1 MSSTT
6 PLRPL
11 MPASNPSTSSRS
23 PNPSL
28 LSGGQHA
35 AQINERNLAS
45 SSASSSQVGMSDKKR
60 VDQVIHRLY
69 LKTVNVLVDGRLAH
83 NAGTLGPGQSS
94 TSEKKQDKWFNLSL
108 PDTDLYRSDLA
119 LYRHVSTFQ
128 PYTERGT
135 STPSPESCTIPPL
148 LIAFI
153 LDTSDLPNGQA
164 LLWNRDGGKIPL
176 NTNLLGNKGK
186 GKEKERRAGIVL
198 ERWTFRAQLSAADAA
213 SSSQAG
219 PHIAYRLGI
228 IHFRALYSLIRLL
241 PTYRLFRRLRR
252 ANNGIR
258 MGLKLWAPEG
268 YPNTSE
274 GLAEAWEV
282 MERGLVG
289 LDTGLDELVS
299 GEEVDH
305 EEIQRY
311 DLPKLDMFGNEYTLS
326 TEYRPEVDFNVE
338 DMEAVLSEKFV
349 DMDEDWF
356 KPTVA
361 RSNSRADTESG
372 PSSVDSRSAPSVS
385 ASRKFAGP
393 TPIPSTQSPIPQ
405 RQQALHPGSLLSAG
419 GGSISGSKPR
429 SSAGSRVPS
438 SQREKLNVGSIGTDR
453 WGPLGE
459 GLPFAGPASGAGQGD
474 TQGQPPS
481 PSMATPAAI
490 LAARRLSGHS
500 IQPFASASPSASL
513 LRSTPPQQYQ
523 SGAPIPTASTSVS
536 ARPVIGSSRPSSIG
550 RTSSFL
556 SQSGRSY
563 THAQIAN
570 MYAGSA
576 SPPVTGAMSGIGVQ
590 IPASSPLPGQS
601 PVSPS
606 SLSFTKQPVPR
617 SISGRPLYMT
627 PSSSSPFIPGSLD
640 KEPSSVSSATGQPG
654 IIKRYS
660 SSLSQ
665 RSGRAITGTSTGVAG
680 SAIAGSQG
688 SSVDGSPSV
697 GQSLLRRTSTRESGL
712 RHSLEGPTTGTGSGS
727 SSRLPAPDEDDIQAF
742 LKTLDAL
749 PQPPSLAAQAAQT
762 SRSHLP
768 STSSSLSNPSAG
780 YQPSPSAASG
790 SGSPGAAYHG
800 RAPLTRQQVDDELR
814 RLAGSFSLSSQV
826 FSGVESPPKSSRAS
840 ASTSVS
846 TGPSSIGLLSASRPS
861 SAARRVSTSEAEQAT
876 AQKPRP
882 LYRRQ
887 TSGGRSP
894 LGPGGMAS
902 PPGLVAGV
910 SIGTDVAA
918 GASPM
923 KALRSADELGRHPGS
938 RFNSSAAG
946 TETSAGRATGS
957 GAGVAAGAGV
967 GAARSL
973 PGTGTTH
980 PPLNE
985 EEPLPLRSAGAGPT
999 QPGLPHSISAGV
1011 LSPQTTGGTTA
1022 TNTDSVRSR
1031 RGPVLLR
1038 GGFGDPSAA
1047 ISRSSAASSP
1057 SHSPVRDLGLGRGVG
1072 LGINRGAG
1080 GDGQGQGQVQ
1090 AGSSVPC
1097 RGSSISERLRSGT
1110 AGEDDENGNGNGNN
1124 SWRGST
1130 QIPSGLGR
1138 RASAISATGFGGP
1151 GISGYPGLP
1160 LSSNSSST
1168 TNANASPAMA
1178 RGKERRTAPSS
1189 LGRDRDRHLQGEGD
1203 AQADE
1208 SGSGAGRAR
1217 SRRVGSDVGV
1227 GGGGGG
1233 GGGVLGSRLSE
1244 ESEVGEIGD
1253 AIRGLNL
1260 RSGPGA
1266 GTGTGTGE
1274 RKEVDREGEGF

>member
-1 MSSTT
+1 MSSTN

-11 MPASNPSTSSRS
+11 MPVSNPSTSSRS

-28 LSGGQHA
+28 LSGQHA
-35 AQINERNLAS
+35 QIGERNLAS
-45 SSASSSQVGMSDKKR
+45 SSASSSQAVMSDKKR
-60 VDQVIHRLY
+60 VDQVIYRLY
-69 LKTVNVLVDGRLAH
+69 LKTVNVLVDGRLTH
-83 NAGTLGPGQSS
+83 TSGSSGPGQASA
-94 TSEKKQDKWFNLSL
+94 SEKKQDKWFNLSL

-119 LYRHVSTFQ
+119 LYRHVSSYQ
-128 PYTERGT
+128 PYSEQGI

-153 LDTSDLPNGQA
+153 LDASDLPSGQA
-164 LLWNRDGGKIPL
+164 LLWNRDGAKIPL

-186 GKEKERRAGIVL
+186 GKEKERRTGIIL
-198 ERWTFRAQLSAADAA
+198 EKWTLRAKVSTADSA
-213 SSSQAG
+213 STSQAG

-241 PTYRLFRRLRR
+241 PTYRLYRRLRR

-268 YPNTSE
+268 YPNTLE

-289 LDTGLDELVS
+289 LDTGLDELIS
-299 GEEVDH
+299 GEEVEP

-311 DLPKLDMFGNEYTLS
+311 ELPKLDLFGNEYSLS
-326 TEYRPEVDFNVE
+326 VDYRPEVDFNVE

-361 RSNSRADTESG
+361 RSNSRAENESA
-372 PSSVDSRSAPSVS
+372 PSSADSRSVPSVS
-385 ASRKFAGP
+385 ASRKSAGP

-405 RQQALHPGSLLSAG
+405 RQQALHPGSLISAG
-419 GGSISGSKPR
+419 GGSLSGSKPR
-429 SSAGSRVPS
+429 SGPGSRVPS
-438 SQREKLNVGSIGTDR
+438 SQRDKTNVGSVGTDR
-453 WGPLGE
+453 WTPLAE
-459 GLPFAGPASGAGQGD
+459 GLPFAGPSSSMGQGD
-474 TQGQPPS
+474 GQSQQPPS

-523 SGAPIPTASTSVS
+523 SGAPVPAASTSVS
-536 ARPVIGSSRPSSIG
+536 ARPVIGGSRPSSIG

-576 SPPVTGAMSGIGVQ
+576 SPPVTGAMSGIGVH
-590 IPASSPLPGQS
+590 IPASSPVPGQS

-617 SISGRPLYMT
+617 SISGRPFYIT
-627 PSSSSPFIPGSLD
+627 PSGSSPFIPGSLE

-665 RSGRAITGTSTGVAG
+665 RSGRAITSTGVSTGVTG

-688 SSVDGSPSV
+688 SSADGSPSV

-712 RHSLEGPTTGTGSGS
+712 RHSLEGPTSGSVSGS
-727 SSRLPAPDEDDIQAF
+727 SSRLPAPDEEDIQAF

-749 PQPPSLAAQAAQT
+749 PQPPSLAAQAAQS

-768 STSSSLSNPSAG
+768 STSSSLSTPSAG
-780 YQPSPSAASG
+780 YQPSPSTASI
-790 SGSPGAAYHG
+790 SGSPGAPYHG
-800 RAPLTRQQVDDELR
+800 RAPVTRQQVDDELR

-826 FSGVESPPKSSRAS
+826 FSGVESPPRSRPS
-840 ASTSVS
+840 ASTSMS
-846 TGPSSIGLLSASRPS
+846 TGPSSIGLLSASRPN
-861 SAARRVSTSEAEQAT
+861 SAARRASNFEAEQGT
-876 AQKPRP
+876 AQGPRP

-894 LGPGGMAS
+894 LGPGGTAS
-902 PPGLVAGV
+902 PPAVVPGISSGSSA
-910 SIGTDVAA
+910 S
-918 GASPM
+918 ASPM
-923 KALRSADELGRHPGS
+923 KALRSADEIVRHTGS
-938 RFNSSAAG
+938 RFTSSASG
-946 TETSAGRATGS
+946 TSVRGGAGS
-957 GAGVAAGAGV
+957 GAGVGSGV

-973 PGTGTTH
+973 PGTGTAH

-985 EEPLPLRSAGAGPT
+985 EEPLPLRSAGAGPH
-999 QPGLPHSISAGV
+999 QPGLPHSVSTGII
-1011 LSPQTTGGTTA
+1011 SPQTTGGTTA
-1022 TNTDSVRSR
+1022 THATNADSVRSR

-1038 GGFGDPSAA
+1038 GGFGDPSAV
-1047 ISRSSAASSP
+1047 SRSSAASTP

-1072 LGINRGAG
+1072 LGINRAAVGAG
-1080 GDGQGQGQVQ
+1080 EGQAQGQGYVQ
-1090 AGSSVPC
+1090 PGSSIPC
-1097 RGSSISERLRSGT
+1097 RGSSISGHLRSGF
-1110 AGEDDENGNGNGNN
+1110 GEDDENGNGQS
-1124 SWRGST
+1124 SWRGTHTASGT
-1130 QIPSGLGR
+1130 NTAQISGLGR
-1138 RASAISATGFGGP
+1138 RASSGLGGP

-1160 LSSNSSST
+1160 LSSTAAGS
-1168 TNANASPAMA
+1168 AAGGGNASIM

-1189 LGRDRDRHLQGEGD
+1189 LGRDRDQHLQGEGEGD
-1203 AQADE
+1203 DSSNFGQIP
-1208 SGSGAGRAR
+1208 GIGIGVGPGRNR
-1217 SRRVGSDVGV
+1217 NRRVGSDVGV
-1227 GGGGGG
+1227 G
-1233 GGGVLGSRLSE
+1233 VVGSRLSE
-1244 ESEVGEIGD
+1244 ESELSGEFES
-1253 AIRGLNL
+1253 AVRGLN
-1260 RSGPGA
+1260 SG
-1266 GTGTGTGE
+1266 GE
-1274 RKEVDREGEGF
+1274 ERIRARRESDQRRAEEI

>member
-1 MSSTT
+1 MSSGTS

-28 LSGGQHA
+28 LSGQQH

-69 LKTVNVLVDGRLAH
+69 LKTVNVLVDGRLTH
-83 NAGTLGPGQSS
+83 NTAGPTGSGQQSS
-94 TSEKKQDKWFNLSL
+94 SEKKQDKWFNLSL

-119 LYRHVSTFQ
+119 LYRHVSSFQ

-186 GKEKERRAGIVL
+186 GKEKEKRSGIVL
-198 ERWTFRAQLSAADAA
+198 ERWTFRAQLSAADAV

-268 YPNTSE
+268 YPNTAE

-289 LDTGLDELVS
+289 LNTGLDELVS

-305 EEIQRY
+305 EEIQQY
-311 DLPKLDMFGNEYTLS
+311 DLPKLDLFGTEYSLS
-326 TEYRPEVDFNVE
+326 AEYRPEVDFNVE

-361 RSNSRADTESG
+361 RSGSRADGESA
-372 PSSVDSRSAPSVS
+372 PSSADSRSGSGPGPGLSVS
-385 ASRKFAGP
+385 ASRRLAGP

-405 RQQALHPGSLLSAG
+405 RQQALHPGSLISTG
-419 GGSISGSKPR
+419 GGSLSGSKPR

-438 SQREKLNVGSIGTDR
+438 GQKEKPNVGSIGTDR

-459 GLPFAGPASGAGQGD
+459 GLPFAGPASAVGSGEV
-474 TQGQPPS
+474 QGQPPS

-513 LRSTPPQQYQ
+513 LRSTPPQYYQ
-523 SGAPIPTASTSVS
+523 SGAPIPTGSTSTS
-536 ARPVIGSSRPSSIG
+536 SRTVIGSSRPSSIG

-576 SPPVTGAMSGIGVQ
+576 SPPVTGAMSGMGVQ
-590 IPASSPLPGQS
+590 IPASSPPPGPS

-617 SISGRPLYMT
+617 SISGRPYYMT
-627 PSSSSPFIPGSLD
+627 PSNSSPFIPGSLD
-640 KEPSSVSSATGQPG
+640 REPSSVSSTTGQPG

-665 RSGRAITGTSTGVAG
+665 RSGRAITGTSTGVTG

-688 SSVDGSPSV
+688 SSAEGSPSA

-712 RHSLEGPTTGTGSGS
+712 RHSLEAPTPGSGSGSS

-749 PQPPSLAAQAAQT
+749 PQPPSLAAQAAQS
-762 SRSHLP
+762 SRSHMP

-780 YQPSPSAASG
+780 YQPSPSVASV
-790 SGSPGAAYHG
+790 SGSPGTAYKG
-800 RAPLTRQQVDDELR
+800 RAPLTRQQVDDELK

-826 FSGVESPPKSSRAS
+826 FGGVESPPKSSRAS

-861 SAARRVSTSEAEQAT
+861 SAARRVSTYEAEQAM
-876 AQKPRP
+876 AQHPRP

-902 PPGLVAGV
+902 PPGVIPGL
-910 SIGTDVAA
+910 SIGTGTGGGVT
-918 GASPM
+918 ASPM
-923 KALRSADELGRHPGS
+923 KALRSADEVGRHAGS
-938 RFNSSAAG
+938 RFTSPAAGNNSGAAAG
-946 TETSAGRATGS
+946 TDG
-957 GAGVAAGAGV
+957 GAGV

-973 PGTGTTH
+973 PGTGTAH
-980 PPLNE
+980 PSFNE
-985 EEPLPLRSAGAGPT
+985 EEPLPLRSAGAGPN
-999 QPGLPHSISAGV
+999 QPGIPHSVSVGV
-1011 LSPQTTGGTTA
+1011 LTHQTAGDGQTIHA
-1022 TNTDSVRSR
+1022 TNPDSVRSR

-1038 GGFGDPSAA
+1038 GGFGDPSAVG
-1047 ISRSSAASSP
+1047 SRSSATSSP

-1072 LGINRGAG
+1072 LGINRGAE
-1080 GDGQGQGQVQ
+1080 GQGQSPVQ
-1090 AGSSVPC
+1090 PGSSVSG
-1097 RGSSISERLRSGT
+1097 RGSSISDRMRSG
-1110 AGEDDENGNGNGNN
+1110 AGMSEEDDNGNS
-1124 SWRGST
+1124 SWRGTNASSAA
-1130 QIPSGLGR
+1130 QVSGMGR
-1138 RASAISATGFGGP
+1138 RASAISATGFSGP

-1160 LSSNSSST
+1160 LGPSS
-1168 TNANASPAMA
+1168 ASNPTSVS

-1189 LGRDRDRHLQGEGD
+1189 LGRDRDRHLDGTGACEG
-1203 AQADE
+1203 DE
-1208 SGSGAGRAR
+1208 SGFGVPGIAAVGGGKGR
-1217 SRRVGSDVGV
+1217 SRRVGSDAGVGV
-1227 GGGGGG
+1227 G
-1233 GGGVLGSRLSE
+1233 VGSRLSE
-1244 ESEVGEIGD
+1244 ESEVAEIGD
-1253 AIRGLNL
+1253 AIRGINL
-1260 RSGPGA
+1260 GTSERRGA
-1266 GTGTGTGE
+1266 E
-1274 RKEVDREGEGF
+1274 